1 MFGMGQNNRQRRAA
15 KQRQRGRERTRR
27 PAPRDSQNG
36 AGPNDLGPLDLEA
49 LSVSEASSRLSR
61 VMLALVNERPPGTAL
76 QEFRACA
83 VRHQQAAVDREFS
96 LDVDHVI
103 RGRWTPLDLYEIT
116 RKEKLSAASHLLD
129 IVATATAQHPERLVH
144 PQWRAQLDQLGAS
157 APGTGGVSPSSAWA
171 EREGLDWP
179 TASGE
184 LLALLAVVSRLPR
197 IHQVLP
203 APGETATEIA
213 GADGV
218 DSKVLRRV
226 RGLLAKAESTE
237 HPEEA
242 DALTAKAQELMTRY
256 SIERAVA
263 ESAQPVASVPLARRL
278 WLESPYV
285 DAKSLLVNVVA
296 DANNCQAIQSITWGF
311 VTIVGHRGDLD
322 LVELLVTSLLVQ
334 ATRAMAL
341 AGPQVTRYGT
351 SSTRSWRK
359 SFLVAYASRIGE
371 RLRESVHTSEATYD
385 SDHGGA
391 LVPVLAARREAVH
404 EAMSEMFPDVVER
417 PISVSNRAGYGAGR
431 AAADLA
437 QLNVRTPVANQP

>member
-15 KQRQRGRERTRR
+15 KQRQRGRERTPR
-27 PAPRDSQNG
+27 PAPRDTPGG

-49 LSVSEASSRLSR
+49 LSVREASSRLSR
-61 VMLALVNERPPGTAL
+61 LMLALVHERPPGTAL
-76 QEFRACA
+76 QEFRSCA
-83 VRHQQAAVDREFS
+83 VRHQQAALDREFS

-103 RGRWTPLDLYEIT
+103 TGRWTPLDLYEVT
-116 RKEKLSAASHLLD
+116 RKEKLTAAPHLLD
-129 IVATATAQHPERLVH
+129 IVAAATAKHPERLVH
-144 PQWRAQLDQLGAS
+144 PQWRAQLEQLGAA
-157 APGTGGVSPSSAWA
+157 APSTGGGSPSGAWA
-171 EREGLDWP
+171 ERAGLDWP
-179 TASGE
+179 AASGE
-184 LLALLAVVSRLPR
+184 LLALLVVISRLPR

-203 APGETATEIA
+203 APGERATETA
-213 GADGV
+213 GADDI
-218 DSKVLRRV
+218 DSKILRRV

-263 ESAQPVASVPLARRL
+263 ESVQPVASVPLARRL

-285 DAKSLLVNVVA
+285 DAKSLLVSVVA
-296 DANNCQAIQSITWGF
+296 DANNCQAIQSVTWGF
-311 VTIVGHRGDLD
+311 VTIVGHRSDLD

-341 AGPQVTRYGT
+341 AGPQVTRSGT
-351 SSTRSWRK
+351 SSTRSWRR
-359 SFLVAYASRIGE
+359 SFLIAYASRIGE
-371 RLRESVHTSEATYD
+371 RLRESVHTSEASYD

-404 EAMSEMFPDVVER
+404 EAMSEMFPDTVER

-437 QLNVRTPVANQP
+437 QLNVRTPVTR